1 MSALAELNYHST
13 LFLINHNH
21 DPRSKSNFTTYL
33 NTLSTC
39 LNMYKVEKVEKRHRK
54 ISRHS
59 ITVINR
65 PTIRRLARR
74 GGVKRNS
81 GRIYEE
87 TRGALKIFV
96 DDVLLDTVA
105 YTENEDR
112 KTVSALDVVHAL
124 KRTGRTLYGFG
135 A

>member
-1 MSALAELNYHST
+1 MSGSGKGGKGLGQGGT
-13 LFLINHNH
+13 Q
-21 DPRSKSNFTTYL
+21 
-33 NTLSTC
+33 
-39 LNMYKVEKVEKRHRK
+39 RHRK

-87 TRGALKIFV
+87 TRGALKIFM
-96 DDVLLDTVA
+96 DNVLRDTVA

-124 KRTGRTLYGFG
+124 KRSGRTLYGFG